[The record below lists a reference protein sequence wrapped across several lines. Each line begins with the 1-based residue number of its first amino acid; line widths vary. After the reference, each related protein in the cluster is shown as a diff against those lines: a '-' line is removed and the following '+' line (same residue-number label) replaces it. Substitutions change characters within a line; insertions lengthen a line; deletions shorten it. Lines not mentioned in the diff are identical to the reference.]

1 MRELSRFETNGN
13 GAPNF
18 TYDTLNRLVE
28 ALNPLP
34 LNPLGSYGCDP
45 VGNWSNSSQNRAS
58 SFNQANELLE
68 DTPARQ
74 QWPLRNW

>member
-28 ALNPLP
+28 ALNPLSS
-34 LNPLGSYGCDP
+34 NRQVSCVFDP
-45 VGNWSNSSQNRAS
+45 VGNRTNS
-58 SFNQANELLE
+58 
-68 DTPARQ
+68 DG
-74 QWPLRNW
+74 